1 MKVHNKGQVVIPA
14 RIRRQMNIDIGDR
27 VEVCVSRDGRR
38 LKISPP
44 PCRAKPSPLA
54 GSLSHYRRYRRHFPS
69 RQEIHRALAAG
80 LAHGL

>member
-27 VEVCVSRDGRR
+27 VEVCVARDGRR

-44 PCRAKPSPLA
+44 PCRGKPSSLA
-54 GSLSHYRRYRRHFPS
+54 GSLSHYRRHRRHFPN
-69 RQEIHRALAAG
+69 RQEMHRALEAG
-80 LAHGL
+80 LADAL